1 MTFGLEPKYWWCF
14 LMGFQPVGTL
24 YRFGLVSLHNHVM
37 CMHAKSPQLCPTLCN
52 PMDCSLPGSSVHETL
67 QAKYW
72 SGLPCPPPG
81 DLPDPGIEP
90 TSLMSPELVGRFF
103 TTSTTW
109 ESYSLKSINQS
120 INLCVCF
127 SLLLSFSPDTQT
139 HPSYWF
145 CFSGEC

>member
-1 MTFGLEPKYWWCF
+1 
-14 LMGFQPVGTL
+14 MGFQPVGTR

-37 CMHAKSPQLCPTLCN
+37 CVHAKSPQLCPTLCN

-145 CFSGEC
+145 CFSGES